1 MNTEV
6 ARDLKELPVIT
17 LEGATEARAN
27 LPPLGPEI
35 RALLVWPKFRPSF
48 YGLEGSLCM
57 VPEKAHMAPLALATI
72 AALLPPRWKVRLLDR
87 AFQDLTDQ
95 DILQADLVIVS
106 AMHAQRGDTRMILGR
121 ARALGRRT
129 LIGGPWAN
137 IEPEIVRQIADHVV
151 VGEVEDSF
159 AAIAADLETGRARH
173 FYQITDKPDVTK
185 SPIPRFDILDLK
197 KYLTISIQFSRGC
210 PFQCEFCDIPPTYGR
225 RPRTKKPE
233 QFIAELERL
242 YELGWRGRVT
252 IADDNFIGNH
262 HAALALVR
270 ELALWQ
276 KRKNYPF
283 EFSTEA
289 SIDLA
294 QRLELMDAM
303 AEANFM
309 AVFLGIETPSAES
322 LRETK
327 KYQNLR
333 RDALDQVRLIQSKGL
348 WVVAGFIVGFD
359 SDSEA
364 IFDAQVDFIQRA
376 AIPCAAVNIL
386 QAIPTT
392 PLHARLKREGRL
404 NETDPVFM
412 VPNERPNFRPAM
424 PEDILLGGTTRLLRN
439 LYDPEQFF
447 DCALRSVEC
456 WQPTAA
462 QRFPNF
468 SIGYAAA
475 WIMRSVWIQGVQ
487 SHYRAAYWKF
497 LGGAVKRWWRDRVRL
512 EQSCSILMWAHHLFS
527 YYGSMAD
534 NLEKERQNLMNTSE
548 APPAAIPVAASA
560 G

>member
-1 MNTEV
+1 MNAEP
-6 ARDLKELPVIT
+6 AHNLKELPVIT
-17 LEGATEARAN
+17 LAGSGEAPAN
-27 LPPLGPEI
+27 FAPLGPDI
-35 RALLVWPKFRPSF
+35 KALLVWPKFRPSF

-57 VPEKAHMAPLALATI
+57 VPEKAHMAPLALATV

-87 AFQDLTDQ
+87 AFQELTDQ

-106 AMHAQRGDTRMILGR
+106 AMHAQRADTRMVLER
-121 ARALGRRT
+121 ARELGRRT
-129 LIGGPWAN
+129 LLGGPWAN
-137 IEPEIVRQIADHVV
+137 IQPEIVREIADHVV

-159 AAIAADLETGRARH
+159 AAIAADLETGRARR
-173 FYQITDKPDVTK
+173 FYQITDRPDVTK

-225 RPRTKKPE
+225 RPRTKTPQ

-270 ELALWQ
+270 ELVLWQ
-276 KRKNYPF
+276 KSRNYPF

-333 RDALDQVRLIQSKGL
+333 RNALDQVRLIQSRGL

-359 SDSEA
+359 SDGEA
-364 IFDAQVDFIQRA
+364 IFDAQIDFIQNA

-392 PLHARLKREGRL
+392 PLYTRLKNEGRL

-412 VPNERPNFRPAM
+412 VPNDRPNFRPAM
-424 PEDILLGGTTRLLRN
+424 PEDILLSGTTRLLRN
-439 LYDPEQFF
+439 LYDPAQFF
-447 DCALRSVEC
+447 DCAIRSVEC
-456 WQPTAA
+456 WQPIAA

-468 SIGYAAA
+468 SITYAAA
-475 WIMRSVWIQGVQ
+475 WIARSVWIQGVN
-487 SHYRAAYWKF
+487 SNYRQAYWKF
-497 LGGAVKRWWRDRVRL
+497 LGGVVKRWWRDRTRL
-512 EQSCSILMWAHHLFS
+512 EQACSILMWAHHLFS
-527 YYGSMAD
+527 YYGAMAD
-534 NLEKERQNLMNTSE
+534 NLEKERLGLRE
-548 APPAAIPVAASA
+548 AAEATPASVSVAASV